1 MIEILENV
9 LKCISD
15 HKEYVRDAALAA
27 NKVMLS
33 RSLEP
38 GNHASAANLPQ
49 RPQKDNW
56 RQKLASVEALGSMA
70 FCAPKQIAGFLP
82 QIVKGIREM
91 LKRALT
97 EKVHEAA
104 LQAIQNIGSVIK
116 CPEISDILEQLVKAL
131 SNTNIHLNEAL
142 KVLLET

>member
-27 NKVMLS
+27 NKVMLQGLS
-33 RSLEP
+33 NLGIMRVLPTFLKGLE
-38 GNHASAANLPQ
+38 
-49 RPQKDNW
+49 KDNW

-91 LKRALT
+91 LNDT
-97 EKVHEAA
+97 HEKVHEAA
-104 LQAIQNIGSVIK
+104 LQAI
-116 CPEISDILEQLVKAL
+116 
-131 SNTNIHLNEAL
+131 
-142 KVLLET
+142 